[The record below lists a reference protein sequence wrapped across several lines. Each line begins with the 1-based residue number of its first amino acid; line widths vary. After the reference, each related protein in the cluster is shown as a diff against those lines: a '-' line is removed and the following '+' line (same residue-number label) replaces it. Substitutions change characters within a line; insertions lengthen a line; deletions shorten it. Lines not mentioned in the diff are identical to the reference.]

1 MVDRPTDR
9 WRFTVSSA
17 MLAALLAA
25 PALAQTT
32 PDKKKPSWKL
42 PPSTQPAAPAPP
54 AGGDSADPAPPTD
67 PSPQPAAPSTAPLGE
82 VARLA
87 RFQSALQGTDGP
99 WNEAVH
105 LFLSD
110 TSGITP
116 AVRFASVSSPSIVTG
131 ADGTV
136 TLFFVQY
143 PLSDEWNFATIAR
156 SRGTDGGV
164 AWTDPARM
172 ALDGFLPSLEG
183 PLHPSIVTL
192 GDGSLRM
199 CFLARDH
206 AATKPTL
213 LLMSAHSTDSG
224 MSWAVSS
231 ERLALAVDAVDDLS
245 AVQGAD
251 VTHALIAVPGRN
263 GVLHATYRGSAG
275 SLALKGE
282 LMFRVPGS
290 WRGGCRVDAG
300 AVEYLGAS
308 KAGTAP
314 WCAMATDGLV
324 GWKVIPADPALAA
337 TIPDDV
343 VAIDL
348 CRTHLRSANSSDA
361 LLTAVSVGEQA
372 IPPAAPAPAA
382 PPPTEP
388 TPDAPIAREGEGV
401 PEVAPSARKISD
413 PVAGPR
419 GLEARPF
426 GKPPPPAKPVQGP
439 GNGPAFKP

>member
-1 MVDRPTDR
+1 MVDRPTNR
-9 WRFTVSSA
+9 WRFAVSSA
-17 MLAALLAA
+17 MLVTLLAA
-25 PALAQTT
+25 SALAQSTT
-32 PDKKKPSWKL
+32 DKKKGQSWKL
-42 PPSTQPAAPAPP
+42 PPSSPAAPAPP
-54 AGGDSADPAPPTD
+54 TGGDPADPATPTD
-67 PSPQPAAPSTAPLGE
+67 RSPSAIPASTAPLGE

-116 AVRFASVSSPSIVTG
+116 AVRFASVSSPSIVTA

-143 PLSDEWNFATIAR
+143 PLSDELNFASVAR
-156 SRGTDGGV
+156 SRGTDGGIT
-164 AWTDPARM
+164 WTEPARI

-183 PLHPSIVTL
+183 PLHPSVVTL
-192 GDGSLRM
+192 ADGSLRM

-206 AATKPTL
+206 AAAKPAL

-224 MSWAVSS
+224 MSWTVSS
-231 ERLALAVDAVDDLS
+231 ERLALSVDAVDDLS
-245 AVQGAD
+245 TLQSGE
-251 VTHALIAVPGRN
+251 VTHVLIAVPGLK
-263 GVLHATYRGSAG
+263 GLLHAKSRGSEGAMELKG
-275 SLALKGE
+275 SL
-282 LMFRVPGS
+282 MFPAPGS
-290 WRGGCRVDAG
+290 WRGACRVDGAG
-300 AVEYLGAS
+300 VEYLGAS
-308 KAGTAP
+308 KSGTAP
-314 WCAMATDGLV
+314 WRASATEGLV
-324 GWKVIPADPALAA
+324 GWKVIPPDPAASA
-337 TIPDDV
+337 TIPDDA

-348 CRTHLRSANSSDA
+348 CRTRLRSANSSDA
-361 LLTAVSVGEQA
+361 LLTAVCVAEQA

-426 GKPPPPAKPVQGP
+426 GKPPPPTKPVQGP